1 MAECVFCKI
10 AQGEIPATIVHED
23 EHVVAF
29 RDIDPK
35 APTHIV
41 LIPRKHVASLNDLE
55 EEHDA
60 VVGHLVRVAA
70 KLAGEEE
77 IAGRGYRLVANCG
90 REGGQ
95 SVDHVHLHLLGGRA
109 LGWPPG

>member
-10 AQGEIPATIVHED
+10 AQGEMPATIVHED

-29 RDIDPK
+29 RDLHPK
-35 APTHIV
+35 APTHIL
-41 LIPRKHVASLNDLE
+41 LIPRKHVASLNDLG

-70 KLAGEEE
+70 KLAGDEE

-90 REGGQ
+90 RDAGQ
-95 SVDHVHLHLLGGRA
+95 SVDHVHFHLLGGRA

>member
-10 AQGEIPATIVHED
+10 AQGEMPATIVHED

-29 RDIDPK
+29 RDLHPK

-41 LIPRKHVASLNDLE
+41 LIPRRHVASLNDLGE
-55 EEHDA
+55 EDDA

-70 KLAGEEE
+70 KLAGDEE

-90 REGGQ
+90 RDAGQ
-95 SVDHVHLHLLGGRA
+95 SVDHVHFHLLGGRA

>member
-10 AQGEIPATIVHED
+10 ARGEIPATIVHED

-29 RDIDPK
+29 RDLHPK

-41 LIPRKHVASLNDLE
+41 LIPRRHVASLNDLGE
-55 EEHDA
+55 EDDA

-70 KLAGEEE
+70 KLAGDEE

-90 REGGQ
+90 RDAGL
-95 SVDHVHLHLLGGRA
+95 SVDHVHFHLLGGRA

>member
-10 AQGEIPATIVHED
+10 ARGEIPATIVHED

-29 RDIDPK
+29 RDLHPK

-41 LIPRKHVASLNDLE
+41 LIPRRHVASLNDLGE
-55 EEHDA
+55 EDDA

-70 KLAGEEE
+70 KLAGDEE

-90 REGGQ
+90 RDAGQ
-95 SVDHVHLHLLGGRA
+95 SVDHVHFHLLGGRA